1 MTSMEVM
8 DPLEANSKDL
18 HPPPEV
24 VINQVSESEKVI
36 NSRSWKY
43 LNYLFLDVIKY
54 SEGGTQEI
62 TTPQKEALWKSIRW
76 GQEHRYLTA
85 S

>member
-1 MTSMEVM
+1 MPSVKGI
-8 DPLEANSKDL
+8 DPLEASSEDIHL
-18 HPPPEV
+18 PPEV

-43 LNYLFLDVIKY
+43 LNYIFLGVIKY